1 MVNLEETGKFISKC
15 RREKRLTQKELGERL
30 NVTDRAVSKWETGRG
45 FPDVN
50 IMEDLC
56 RELDINVSE
65 LLAGR
70 RIEPERYQEETEK
83 MLAATV
89 SSGQLYGLQIILYIL
104 EFAAITVLFIPFI
117 VEQETFLPPLKSGNV
132 LCWICGAV
140 ILISIIIMDKQ
151 IPGREFRMSN
161 AWIEGI
167 AGGVYFLLLMAI
179 NFVNAGGIEGMNDGT
194 GLAEKLTVLLIFLVC
209 FVITIAVR
217 VKRARDR
224 RRELE
229 E

>member
-15 RREKRLTQKELGERL
+15 RREKGLTQKELGERL

-70 RIEPERYQEETEK
+70 RIEPEQYQEETEK

-89 SSGQLYGLQIILYIL
+89 NSG
-104 EFAAITVLFIPFI
+104 
-117 VEQETFLPPLKSGNV
+117 
-132 LCWICGAV
+132 
-140 ILISIIIMDKQ
+140 
-151 IPGREFRMSN
+151 
-161 AWIEGI
+161 
-167 AGGVYFLLLMAI
+167 
-179 NFVNAGGIEGMNDGT
+179 
-194 GLAEKLTVLLIFLVC
+194 
-209 FVITIAVR
+209 
-217 VKRARDR
+217 
-224 RRELE
+224 
-229 E
+229 